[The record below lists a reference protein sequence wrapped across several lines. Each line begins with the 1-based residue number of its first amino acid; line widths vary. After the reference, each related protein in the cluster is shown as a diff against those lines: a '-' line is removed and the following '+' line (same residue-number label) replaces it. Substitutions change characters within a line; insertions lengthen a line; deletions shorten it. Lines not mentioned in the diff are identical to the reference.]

1 MKLLSIIVMFLVL
14 SFSVAAEQV
23 GTASWYGGKFHGRK
37 TASGQI
43 FNTHKLTAAHKT
55 LKLGSKIKVTNL
67 HNHRSVIVLIND
79 RGPFVRGRI
88 IDLSY
93 AAKEALDMGG
103 TAKVSIKV
111 LD

>member
-1 MKLLSIIVMFLVL
+1 MSFVIG
-14 SFSVAAEQV
+14 FSVNAEQI

-43 FNTHKLTAAHKT
+43 FNTHKLTAAHRT
-55 LKLGSKIKVTNL
+55 IKLGSKVKITNL
-67 HNHRSVIVLIND
+67 HNHKSVIVLIND
-79 RGPFVRGRI
+79 RGPFVKGRI
-88 IDLSY
+88 ADLSY